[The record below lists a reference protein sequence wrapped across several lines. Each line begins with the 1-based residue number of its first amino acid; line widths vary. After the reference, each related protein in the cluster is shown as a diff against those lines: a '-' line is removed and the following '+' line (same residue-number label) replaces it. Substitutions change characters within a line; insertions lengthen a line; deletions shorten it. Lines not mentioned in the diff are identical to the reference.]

1 MYRLSIFNHFKQ
13 TSTTFLKEMVVSVCG
28 NQVSC
33 HCQLA
38 TCPPPPPVPPSA
50 CAFKAAR
57 PRGLGTVSEL
67 LHLSPVNFWWPFWS
81 TSIAPKCPVN
91 LVLFPFAYRV
101 LGFSMERKGAVSW
114 KSASSGPLQ

>member
-38 TCPPPPPVPPSA
+38 TCPPPPGPSLRL
-50 CAFKAAR
+50 C
-57 PRGLGTVSEL
+57 L
-67 LHLSPVNFWWPFWS
+67 
-81 TSIAPKCPVN
+81 
-91 LVLFPFAYRV
+91 
-101 LGFSMERKGAVSW
+101 
-114 KSASSGPLQ
+114 